1 MLLLLLALASASPF
15 HLHEKGRDLD
25 FRYDWPGEASSI
37 PSLASRLRAELKAD
51 RTESARDAR
60 VDSQAARKGRYE
72 FMPHEFS
79 RELTFDGQSIR
90 LASFTDK
97 GSRFTGGAHPN
108 FGFTELLWDKAKG
121 RQVAFNNL
129 FARPVSPLI
138 RTPYCQQLAAERRKK
153 TGSSKPGS
161 LWEACPDPLD
171 QAVVARDANR
181 NGRSERLVI
190 IASPYAVGSYA
201 EGAYVVMLP
210 VTATLIAALKPEY
223 RASFEAQ
230 RQ

>member
-1 MLLLLLALASASPF
+1 MLLLLAALASARPF

-25 FRYDWPGEASSI
+25 FRYDWPAEASSI
-37 PSLASRLRAELKAD
+37 PSLAKQLRIELKDD
-51 RTESARDAR
+51 RAESARDAR
-60 VDSQAARKGRYE
+60 FDRQAARTGRYE
-72 FMPHEFS
+72 FLPHEFS
-79 RELTFDGQSIR
+79 RELTFEGQSIR

-121 RQVAFNNL
+121 RQIAFAKL
-129 FARPVSPLI
+129 FTRPVSPLI
-138 RTPYCQQLAAERRKK
+138 RSDYCQGLAAERRKK

-161 LWEACPDPLD
+161 LWEACPDPLE

-181 NGRSERLVI
+181 NGRFDHFAI

-201 EGAYVVMLP
+201 EGAYVVTLP
-210 VTATLIAALKPEY
+210 VPAAIIDALKPEY
-223 RASFEAQ
+223 RASFESQ